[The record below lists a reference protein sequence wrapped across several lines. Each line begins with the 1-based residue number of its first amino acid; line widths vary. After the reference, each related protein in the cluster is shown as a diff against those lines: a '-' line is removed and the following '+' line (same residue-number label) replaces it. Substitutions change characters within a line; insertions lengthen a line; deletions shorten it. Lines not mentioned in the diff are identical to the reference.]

1 MKRMSLFSISR
12 RARTNSK
19 KRSPNRPPNQVGN
32 QQANLTKMFRNMTN
46 KHTILTA
53 QYQSLQQ
60 KLHERDQ
67 MWRQHHEADKQR
79 IIELESTSEYLSN
92 QYRTLENYKR
102 GLEEQL
108 LTYDSEL
115 RRQQQIIAQLTRNI
129 NQMRQERNN
138 FAQFAPRY
146 VPRSQAQGPAF
157 TVPPFT
163 RASSSTYRSRP
174 NPPPFRRSQTFT
186 AGQPQSPWQSL
197 KTKINQTSTNLT
209 PRQRDLRNE
218 AWKIFNTLS
227 PTTKQQELKA
237 IETMFDARS
246 IENIARTRGPLIR
259 RYHPNTQTSA
269 FARDDLGKLK
279 DGSEKLK
286 EALRG

>member
-1 MKRMSLFSISR
+1 
-12 RARTNSK
+12 
-19 KRSPNRPPNQVGN
+19 
-32 QQANLTKMFRNMTN
+32 
-46 KHTILTA
+46 LTA

-138 FAQFAPRY
+138 FAQFAHVMCLDHKHKDQRLPY
-146 VPRSQAQGPAF
+146 HHSHV
-157 TVPPFT
+157 
-163 RASSSTYRSRP
+163 ASSSTYRSRP

-218 AWKIFNTLS
+218 AWKNFNTLS

-279 DGSEKLK
+279 DGSENSKK
-286 EALRG
+286 R